1 MDYARFNYVAQ
12 PEDSITEKGIFPR
25 IGAYD
30 RWAIQWGYRWLPQF
44 DCPDAETPYLNKLVI
59 DSLNHNRQLFFG
71 YEIDAFD
78 PRSQSEDL
86 GDDAVLASTYGIK
99 NLRRILPKLFGW
111 TRTPNEG
118 YESLKSMNDQ
128 LFRQYNL
135 YMAHVLKSVGGQYTT
150 QKSVEQ
156 NGPVFEPVPYEKQKA
171 AMKFL
176 DTYLFHIPDWL
187 ADDTTFMLTGTS
199 PEPYFQAH
207 NTTPCHA

>member
-1 MDYARFNYVAQ
+1 MGY
-12 PEDSITEKGIFPR
+12 
-25 IGAYD
+25 
-30 RWAIQWGYRWLPQF
+30 QWGYRWLPQF

-118 YESLKSMNDQ
+118 YESLKS
-128 LFRQYNL
+128 
-135 YMAHVLKSVGGQYTT
+135 
-150 QKSVEQ
+150 
-156 NGPVFEPVPYEKQKA
+156 
-171 AMKFL
+171 
-176 DTYLFHIPDWL
+176 
-187 ADDTTFMLTGTS
+187 
-199 PEPYFQAH
+199 
-207 NTTPCHA
+207 